1 MLEIKNLS
9 IKLNDRYLVENL
21 SLVLNKNDKL
31 AIIGEEGN
39 GKSTLLKAILGI
51 ANYVNI
57 TGSINVL
64 GNKIG
69 YLAQNINEADLEKRV
84 FDYLFLN
91 DNDYY
96 NKVNSLYK
104 YLEIINLEDTILEQL
119 IKTLSGGEKV
129 KIGILKLL
137 LEEND
142 ILFLDEPTN
151 DLDLDTLSWLENF
164 LINTS
169 KPIMYV
175 SHDEVLLSKTANI
188 ILHLEQINNKTK
200 ARHTLVKTD
209 YDSYVNERLKWLL
222 KETKLAKSQKR
233 EYLKKEAKLQQVM
246 NKVHYEQNTITR
258 TTLMELNF

>member
-9 IKLNDRYLVENL
+9 IRLNDRYLVEEL

-57 TGSINVL
+57 TGTINVL

-69 YLAQNINEADLEKRV
+69 YLAQNINIADLEKRV

-96 NKVNSLYK
+96 NKVNSFYK
-104 YLEIINLEDTILEQL
+104 YLEIINLKDTILEQL

-142 ILFLDEPTN
+142 RSE
-151 DLDLDTLSWLENF
+151 
-164 LINTS
+164 
-169 KPIMYV
+169 
-175 SHDEVLLSKTANI
+175 
-188 ILHLEQINNKTK
+188 
-200 ARHTLVKTD
+200 
-209 YDSYVNERLKWLL
+209 ERRVG
-222 KETKLAKSQKR
+222 KEC
-233 EYLKKEAKLQQVM
+233 
-246 NKVHYEQNTITR
+246 
-258 TTLMELNF
+258 